1 MGVSGWCFK
10 GAILSPAFVSNATF
24 ARVPCHKLEEASW
37 VQVIYVFLISA
48 TKKLICRA
56 SLYEKHISLICSEI
70 LSAPFPPPSLP
81 NSITVTSFNRLSVSH
96 IQEST
101 QSLKPL
107 IKGLEDIV
115 TLLGMQIYYL
125 SLYASSLKRN
135 QTNAYEYLAL
145 L

>member
-1 MGVSGWCFK
+1 M
-10 GAILSPAFVSNATF
+10 
-24 ARVPCHKLEEASW
+24 
-37 VQVIYVFLISA
+37 QVIYVFLISA

-70 LSAPFPPPSLP
+70 LSPPFPPPSLP

-96 IQEST
+96 IQKSI

-115 TLLGMQIYYL
+115 TLLGMQIYHL
-125 SLYASSLKRN
+125 SLDASSLKRN